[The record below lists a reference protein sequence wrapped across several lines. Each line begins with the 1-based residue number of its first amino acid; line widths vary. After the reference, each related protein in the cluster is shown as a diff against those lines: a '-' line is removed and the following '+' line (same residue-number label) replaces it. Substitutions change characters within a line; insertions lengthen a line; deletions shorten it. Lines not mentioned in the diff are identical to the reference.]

1 MCDTLTEPQCRTE
14 ADANLRRI
22 VRFDLTDLRLFLH
35 TAEAGSITAG
45 AERAHLT
52 LASASARIRGMEDTL
67 GVPLLTRNR
76 RGVETTAAGRTLVH
90 HARVV
95 LQQMDRMRGE
105 LGEYARGLK
114 GYVRLLSNT
123 AAMTEFLPETLS
135 AFLAAHPEV
144 DVDLEELVSHEIVE
158 AIAQGRADIG
168 IVNDAVDLSGL
179 ETFPFRHDRLV
190 LVTARDHPLAERRE
204 LAFVETLQEDFV
216 GLTGD
221 NALQAY
227 LAGHAARAGHRLKYR
242 VRLRSFDAVCRMVE
256 RNVGVG
262 VIPEHAAIRLQRSMG
277 IRRVRLTDAWATR
290 LLRICVRHFDDL
302 PVFAR
307 QLIEHLREA

>member
-1 MCDTLTEPQCRTE
+1 M
-14 ADANLRRI
+14 
-22 VRFDLTDLRLFLH
+22 RFDLTDLRLFLH

-144 DVDLEELVSHEIVE
+144 DIDLEELVSHEIVE

-307 QLIEHLREA
+307 QLIEHLRDA

>member
-1 MCDTLTEPQCRTE
+1 M
-14 ADANLRRI
+14 
-22 VRFDLTDLRLFLH
+22 RFDLTDLRLFLH

-144 DVDLEELVSHEIVE
+144 DIDLEELVSHEIVE

-204 LAFVETLQEDFV
+204 LPFVETLQEDFV

-307 QLIEHLREA
+307 QLIEHLRDA

>member
-1 MCDTLTEPQCRTE
+1 M
-14 ADANLRRI
+14 
-22 VRFDLTDLRLFLH
+22 RFDLTDLRLFLH
-35 TAEAGSITAG
+35 IAEAGSITAG

-144 DVDLEELVSHEIVE
+144 DIDLEELVSHEIVE

-179 ETFPFRHDRLV
+179 QTFPFRHDRLV

-204 LAFVETLQEDFV
+204 LAFVETLREDFV

>member
-1 MCDTLTEPQCRTE
+1 
-14 ADANLRRI
+14 
-22 VRFDLTDLRLFLH
+22 
-35 TAEAGSITAG
+35 
-45 AERAHLT
+45 
-52 LASASARIRGMEDTL
+52 L

-95 LQQMDRMRGE
+95 LQQMERMRGE

-114 GYVRLLSNT
+114 GHVRLLSNT

-135 AFLAAHPEV
+135 AFLAQHPEV
-144 DVDLEELVSHEIVE
+144 DIDLEELVSHEIVE
-158 AIAQGRADIG
+158 AVAQGRADIG

-190 LVTARDHPLAERRE
+190 LVTARDHPLAARRE
-204 LAFVETLQEDFV
+204 IAFVDALQEDFV

-256 RNVGVG
+256 RSVGVG

-277 IRRVRLTDAWATR
+277 IRRVGLTDAWATR
-290 LLRICVRHFDDL
+290 LLRICVRRFDDL
-302 PVFAR
+302 PAYAR

>member
-1 MCDTLTEPQCRTE
+1 
-14 ADANLRRI
+14 
-22 VRFDLTDLRLFLH
+22 VRFDLTDLRLFLY

-52 LASASARIRGMEDTL
+52 LASASARIRGMEDAL

-76 RGVETTAAGRTLVH
+76 RGVETTAAGRTLMH

-123 AAMTEFLPETLS
+123 AAMTEFLPEALS

-144 DVDLEELVSHEIVE
+144 DIDLEELVSHEIVE
-158 AIAQGRADIG
+158 AIAQGRADVG

-227 LAGHAARAGHRLKYR
+227 LAGHAARAGFRLKYR

-277 IRRVRLTDAWATR
+277 IRRVRLADAWATR
-290 LLRICVRHFDDL
+290 LLRICVRRFDDL
-302 PVFAR
+302 PAFAR

>member
-1 MCDTLTEPQCRTE
+1 MPI
-14 ADANLRRI
+14 LRCI

-144 DVDLEELVSHEIVE
+144 DIDLEELVSHEIVE

>member
-1 MCDTLTEPQCRTE
+1 M
-14 ADANLRRI
+14 
-22 VRFDLTDLRLFLH
+22 RFDLTDLRLFLH
-35 TAEAGSITAG
+35 TAESGSITAG

-52 LASASARIRGMEDTL
+52 LASASARIRGMEAAL

-95 LQQMDRMRGE
+95 LQQMERMRGE

-114 GYVRLLSNT
+114 GHVRLLSNT

-135 AFLAAHPEV
+135 AFLAQHPEV
-144 DVDLEELVSHEIVE
+144 DIDLEELVSHEIVE
-158 AIAQGRADIG
+158 AVAQGRADIG

-190 LVTARDHPLAERRE
+190 LVTARDHPLAARRE
-204 LAFVETLQEDFV
+204 IAFVDALQEDFV

-277 IRRVRLTDAWATR
+277 IRRVGLTDAWATR
-290 LLRICVRHFDDL
+290 LLRICVRRFDDL
-302 PVFAR
+302 PAYAR

>member
-1 MCDTLTEPQCRTE
+1 M
-14 ADANLRRI
+14 
-22 VRFDLTDLRLFLH
+22 RFDLTDLRLFLH
-35 TAEAGSITAG
+35 TAEASSITAG

-144 DVDLEELVSHEIVE
+144 DIDLEELVSHEIVE

>member
-1 MCDTLTEPQCRTE
+1 MPI
-14 ADANLRRI
+14 LRCI

-144 DVDLEELVSHEIVE
+144 DIDLEELVSHEIVE

-190 LVTARDHPLAERRE
+190 LVTARAHPLADRRE

>member
-1 MCDTLTEPQCRTE
+1 MPI
-14 ADANLRRI
+14 LRGI

-144 DVDLEELVSHEIVE
+144 DIDLEELVSHEIVE

-190 LVTARDHPLAERRE
+190 LVTARDHPLADRRE

>member
-1 MCDTLTEPQCRTE
+1 M
-14 ADANLRRI
+14 
-22 VRFDLTDLRLFLH
+22 RFDLTDLRLVLH

-144 DVDLEELVSHEIVE
+144 DIDLEELVSHEIVE
-158 AIAQGRADIG
+158 AIVQGRADIG

-262 VIPEHAAIRLQRSMG
+262 VIPEHAAIRLERSMG

>member
-1 MCDTLTEPQCRTE
+1 
-14 ADANLRRI
+14 

-35 TAEAGSITAG
+35 TAEAGSITGG

-144 DVDLEELVSHEIVE
+144 DIDLEELVSHEIVE

>member
-1 MCDTLTEPQCRTE
+1 MPI
-14 ADANLRRI
+14 LRCI

-144 DVDLEELVSHEIVE
+144 DIDLEELVSHEIVE

-190 LVTARDHPLAERRE
+190 LVTARDHPLADRRE

>member
-1 MCDTLTEPQCRTE
+1 M
-14 ADANLRRI
+14 
-22 VRFDLTDLRLFLH
+22 RFDLTDLRLFLH

-144 DVDLEELVSHEIVE
+144 DIDLEELVSHEIVE

-204 LAFVETLQEDFV
+204 LTFVETLQEDFV

>member
-1 MCDTLTEPQCRTE
+1 
-14 ADANLRRI
+14 LRRI

-144 DVDLEELVSHEIVE
+144 DIDLEELVSHEIVE

-262 VIPEHAAIRLQRSMG
+262 VIPEHAAIRLQRSMA

>member
-1 MCDTLTEPQCRTE
+1 M
-14 ADANLRRI
+14 
-22 VRFDLTDLRLFLH
+22 RFDLTDLRLFLH

-144 DVDLEELVSHEIVE
+144 DIDLEELVSHEIVE

-262 VIPEHAAIRLQRSMG
+262 VIPEHAAIRLQRSMA

>member
-1 MCDTLTEPQCRTE
+1 M
-14 ADANLRRI
+14 
-22 VRFDLTDLRLFLH
+22 RFDLTDLRLFLH

-144 DVDLEELVSHEIVE
+144 DIDLEELVSHEIVE

-179 ETFPFRHDRLV
+179 ETFPFRHDRIV

>member
-1 MCDTLTEPQCRTE
+1 M
-14 ADANLRRI
+14 
-22 VRFDLTDLRLFLH
+22 RFDLTDLRLFLH
-35 TAEAGSITAG
+35 TAESGSITAG

-52 LASASARIRGMEDTL
+52 LASASARIRGMEAAL

-95 LQQMDRMRGE
+95 LQQMERMRGE

-114 GYVRLLSNT
+114 GHVRLLSNT

-135 AFLAAHPEV
+135 AFLAQHPEV
-144 DVDLEELVSHEIVE
+144 DIDLEELVSHEIVE
-158 AIAQGRADIG
+158 AVAQGRADIG

-190 LVTARDHPLAERRE
+190 LVTARDHPLAARRE
-204 LAFVETLQEDFV
+204 IAFVDALQEDFV

-277 IRRVRLTDAWATR
+277 IRRVCLTDAWATR
-290 LLRICVRHFDDL
+290 LLRICVRRFDDL
-302 PVFAR
+302 PAYAR

>member
-1 MCDTLTEPQCRTE
+1 
-14 ADANLRRI
+14 
-22 VRFDLTDLRLFLH
+22 VRFDLIDLRLFLH

-45 AERAHLT
+45 AERTHLT
-52 LASASARIRGMEDTL
+52 LASASARIRGMEAAL
-67 GVPLLTRNR
+67 GVPLLSRNR
-76 RGVETTAAGRTLVH
+76 RGVETTAAGRTLAH

-95 LQQMDRMRGE
+95 LQQMERMRGE

-144 DVDLEELVSHEIVE
+144 DIDLEELVSYEIVE
-158 AIAQGRADIG
+158 AVAQGRADIG
-168 IVNDAVDLSGL
+168 IVNDADDLSGL

-190 LVTARDHPLAERRE
+190 LVTARDHPLAARRE
-204 LAFVETLQEDFV
+204 IAFVDALQEDFV

-262 VIPEHAAIRLQRSMG
+262 VIPEHAAIRLQRSMA

-290 LLRICVRHFDDL
+290 LLRICVRRFDEL
-302 PVFAR
+302 PVYAR

>member
-1 MCDTLTEPQCRTE
+1 M
-14 ADANLRRI
+14 
-22 VRFDLTDLRLFLH
+22 RFDLTDLRLFLH

-144 DVDLEELVSHEIVE
+144 DIDLEELVSHEIVE

-290 LLRICVRHFDDL
+290 LLRICVRYFDDL

>member
-1 MCDTLTEPQCRTE
+1 M
-14 ADANLRRI
+14 
-22 VRFDLTDLRLFLH
+22 RFDLTDLRLFLH

-144 DVDLEELVSHEIVE
+144 DIDLEELVSHEIVE
-158 AIAQGRADIG
+158 AIVQGRADIG

-190 LVTARDHPLAERRE
+190 LVTARDHPLAQRCE

>member
-1 MCDTLTEPQCRTE
+1 M
-14 ADANLRRI
+14 
-22 VRFDLTDLRLFLH
+22 RFDLTDLRLFLH
-35 TAEAGSITAG
+35 TAESGSITAG

-52 LASASARIRGMEDTL
+52 LASASARIRGMEAAL

-76 RGVETTAAGRTLVH
+76 RGAETTAAGRTLVH

-95 LQQMDRMRGE
+95 LQQMERMRGE

-135 AFLAAHPEV
+135 AFLAMHPEV
-144 DVDLEELVSHEIVE
+144 DIDLEELVSHEIVE
-158 AIAQGRADIG
+158 AVAQGRADIG

-190 LVTARDHPLAERRE
+190 LVTARGHPLAERRE
-204 LAFVETLQEDFV
+204 IAFVETLQEDFV

-262 VIPEHAAIRLQRSMG
+262 VIPEHAGIRLQRSMA

-290 LLRICVRHFDDL
+290 LLRICVRRFDDL
-302 PVFAR
+302 PVYAR

>member
-1 MCDTLTEPQCRTE
+1 M
-14 ADANLRRI
+14 
-22 VRFDLTDLRLFLH
+22 RFDLTDLRLFLH

-307 QLIEHLREA
+307 QLIEHLRDA

>member
-1 MCDTLTEPQCRTE
+1 MPI
-14 ADANLRRI
+14 LRCI

-105 LGEYARGLK
+105 LSEYARGLK

-144 DVDLEELVSHEIVE
+144 DIDLEELVSHEIVE

-190 LVTARDHPLAERRE
+190 LVTARDHPLADRRE

-290 LLRICVRHFDDL
+290 LLRICVRDFGDL

>member
-1 MCDTLTEPQCRTE
+1 M
-14 ADANLRRI
+14 
-22 VRFDLTDLRLFLH
+22 RFDLTDLRLFLY

-45 AERAHLT
+45 AERSHLT

-144 DVDLEELVSHEIVE
+144 DIDLEELVSHEIVE

-190 LVTARDHPLAERRE
+190 LVTARDHPLAEHRE
-204 LAFVETLQEDFV
+204 LAFVDTLQEDFV

-290 LLRICVRHFDDL
+290 LLRICVRRFDDL

>member
-1 MCDTLTEPQCRTE
+1 M
-14 ADANLRRI
+14 
-22 VRFDLTDLRLFLH
+22 RFDLTDLRLFLH

-144 DVDLEELVSHEIVE
+144 DIDLEELVSHEIVE

-204 LAFVETLQEDFV
+204 VAFVETLQEDFV

>member
-1 MCDTLTEPQCRTE
+1 
-14 ADANLRRI
+14 
-22 VRFDLTDLRLFLH
+22 
-35 TAEAGSITAG
+35 
-45 AERAHLT
+45 
-52 LASASARIRGMEDTL
+52 ME
-67 GVPLLTRNR
+67 
-76 RGVETTAAGRTLVH
+76 
-90 HARVV
+90 
-95 LQQMDRMRGE
+95 RMRGE

-144 DVDLEELVSHEIVE
+144 DIDLEELVSYEIVE
-158 AIAQGRADIG
+158 AVAQGRADIG
-168 IVNDAVDLSGL
+168 IVNDADDLSGL

-190 LVTARDHPLAERRE
+190 LVTARDHPLAARRE
-204 LAFVETLQEDFV
+204 IAFVDALQEDFV

-262 VIPEHAAIRLQRSMG
+262 VIPEHAAIRLQRSMA

-290 LLRICVRHFDDL
+290 LLRICVRRFDEL
-302 PVFAR
+302 PVYAR

>member
-1 MCDTLTEPQCRTE
+1 MPI
-14 ADANLRRI
+14 LRWI
-22 VRFDLTDLRLFLH
+22 VRFDLTDLRLFLL

-262 VIPEHAAIRLQRSMG
+262 VIPERAAIRLQRSMG
-277 IRRVRLTDAWATR
+277 IRRVRLTDPWATR

>member
-1 MCDTLTEPQCRTE
+1 M
-14 ADANLRRI
+14 
-22 VRFDLTDLRLFLH
+22 RFDLTDLRLFLL

-204 LAFVETLQEDFV
+204 LAFVQTLQEDFV

-277 IRRVRLTDAWATR
+277 IRRVRLTDPWATR

>member
-1 MCDTLTEPQCRTE
+1 MPI
-14 ADANLRRI
+14 LRCI

-76 RGVETTAAGRTLVH
+76 RGVETTAAGRTLVP

-144 DVDLEELVSHEIVE
+144 DIDLEELVSHEIVE

-190 LVTARDHPLAERRE
+190 LVTARDHPLADRRE

>member
-14 ADANLRRI
+14 ADAN
-22 VRFDLTDLRLFLH
+22 VEMH
-35 TAEAGSITAG
+35 PGSITGG

-144 DVDLEELVSHEIVE
+144 DIDLEELVSHEIVE

>member
-1 MCDTLTEPQCRTE
+1 M
-14 ADANLRRI
+14 
-22 VRFDLTDLRLFLH
+22 RFDLTDLRLFLH

-135 AFLAAHPEV
+135 AFLAAHSEV

>member
-1 MCDTLTEPQCRTE
+1 MRG
-14 ADANLRRI
+14 I

-144 DVDLEELVSHEIVE
+144 DIDLEELVSHEIVE